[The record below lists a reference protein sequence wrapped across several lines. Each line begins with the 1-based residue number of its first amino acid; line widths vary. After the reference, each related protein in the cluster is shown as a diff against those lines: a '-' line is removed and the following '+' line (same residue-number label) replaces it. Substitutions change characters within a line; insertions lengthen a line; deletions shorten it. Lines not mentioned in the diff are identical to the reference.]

1 MDSPAAGEKEGEIW
15 NQERGQGRLVDRD
28 FVGRGYCDLVLI
40 ARSTGDSY
48 GKPNLLSHDTDP
60 KKDAAFS
67 FCELINS
74 EKERRVRQGSDI
86 FLSFTCVSHLVLYGW
101 FFGDGVT
108 DRSIVS
114 SAVSRGVGAAR
125 AVRQTVSAEESM
137 VLIDSTQLNGVFVGK
152 PKVSDLPPWPV
163 SMRRYFFVISFLAT
177 PMIRFHSESEADG
190 PHVRAMRRS
199 AREQSGGNTM
209 EDAAEKEFELCP
221 GEEQDSDIPKI
232 AETGEVTK
240 SRTKQDAEQMAI
252 ELLSARF
259 GLKHL

>member
-28 FVGRGYCDLVLI
+28 FVGRGHCDLVLI

-108 DRSIVS
+108 DRSIDRIFSCEQRFVS
-114 SAVSRGVGAAR
+114 SNVPCFPRFR
-125 AVRQTVSAEESM
+125 TFEM
-137 VLIDSTQLNGVFVGK
+137 TFHVLNV
-152 PKVSDLPPWPV
+152 W
-163 SMRRYFFVISFLAT
+163 
-177 PMIRFHSESEADG
+177 
-190 PHVRAMRRS
+190 
-199 AREQSGGNTM
+199 
-209 EDAAEKEFELCP
+209 
-221 GEEQDSDIPKI
+221 
-232 AETGEVTK
+232 
-240 SRTKQDAEQMAI
+240 
-252 ELLSARF
+252 
-259 GLKHL
+259 